1 MQKKN
6 SSAID
11 LRKSAKIVKH
21 IALIFVL
28 ASFLGCSSGERATL
42 EPDSEG
48 ERTIPFQTDIT
59 VTIDDNVYDLNTT
72 SHTACLNQYK
82 NLADRV
88 VIPDHIIFKGETY
101 KIVALGDKVFYENK
115 DVTDCQLPKSVI
127 EIGHQAFAYSGITSI
142 DLTNVIYIG
151 DYSFQHCHELSYI
164 KIGSATTNYGIEVF
178 GGALCKHVELSEGI
192 ITIPSGLFFRSALE
206 SIALPEGLEKI
217 ESYAFAQTKL
227 KSLIIPYSLND
238 IGEGAFVNNQLNEI
252 SVHQQNP
259 RYDSR
264 QDSNAIIETSTGQL
278 IQGSSATFVPQDINS
293 IGDHAF
299 EGIKGLTKLKIPGN
313 ILSIGMSSFENSG
326 LTSII
331 IPSSIE
337 TIGNQAFKGCPIDS
351 IVIEDGESILDL
363 TTAFGYEDQNA
374 SSGVSYL
381 SYGRPSKGLLLPN
394 LETLTIG
401 HKNKE
406 EDIFQLVSKILS
418 SSKEDKLKKI
428 ISEITNP
435 EEVTFTVNQ
444 FVPAWIYSKTIL
456 YVPKGTDESYRR
468 AYGWMNFANIQEI
481 R

>member
-6 SSAID
+6 SSAIVS
-11 LRKSAKIVKH
+11 LRKSTKIATH
-21 IALIFVL
+21 IALSFVL
-28 ASFLGCSSGERATL
+28 ASFLGCSSDENATF

-48 ERTIPFQTDIT
+48 ERTIPFQTDLT
-59 VTIDDNVYDLNTT
+59 VTIDDNIYGLNKT

-88 VIPDHIIFKGETY
+88 VIPDYIIFKGETY

-115 DVTDCQLPKSVI
+115 DLTNCQLPKSVI
-127 EIGHQAFAYSGITSI
+127 EIGHQAFAHSSISSI
-142 DLTNVIYIG
+142 DLTNVIYLG
-151 DYSFQHCHELSYI
+151 DYSFQHCHELSYV
-164 KIGSATTNYGIEVF
+164 KIGSATTHYGIDVF
-178 GGALCKHVELSEGI
+178 SGAFCKHVELSEGI
-192 ITIPSGLFFRSALE
+192 ITIPSGLFFGAALE

-227 KSLIIPYSLND
+227 KSLIIPHSLND
-238 IGEGAFVNNQLNEI
+238 IGEGAFVDNQLSEI
-252 SVHQQNP
+252 SVHRQNS

-264 QDSNAIIETSTGQL
+264 QNCNAIIETSTGKL

-299 EGIKGLTKLKIPGN
+299 EGIKGLTKLKIPDN
-313 ILSIGMSSFENSG
+313 ISSIGMSSFENSG

-337 TIGNQAFKGCPIDS
+337 VIGNQAFRGCPIDS
-351 IVIEDGESILDL
+351 ILIEDGESILDL
-363 TTAFGYEDQNA
+363 TTAFGYDDKNA
-374 SSGVSYL
+374 SSDVSYL
-381 SYGRPSKGLLLPN
+381 YYGRPSKGLILPN

-401 HKNKE
+401 HKIKE
-406 EDIFQLVSKILS
+406 EDIYQLVSKILS
-418 SSKEDKLKKI
+418 SSKEDKLKTI

-435 EEVTFTVNQ
+435 EEITFTINQ

-456 YVPKGTDESYRR
+456 YVPKGTGDSYKR

-481 R
+481 